1 MARTHNYEA
10 GEGDAPTTAVQED
23 DDEHPPRRISSAVQS
38 AEVSVNF
45 EVIEKYTNPNPE
57 T

>member
-10 GEGDAPTTAVQED
+10 GEGDAPTTAVQDED

-38 AEVSVNF
+38 EVSVNF